1 MTFSTNQLRDYSS
14 LFSRGEVL
22 RWFKNDFQSIDVK
35 LKRYGHYEKYQGHA
49 YLNVIRE
56 TYRILEKQYP
66 NEYVLK
72 NGFINEWLIKELG
85 NCDSI
90 IFNEFKLGKAIV
102 DLAMFNGVSKAFEIK
117 TILDTEFRL
126 SMQLSEY
133 KKIFNE
139 VYIVVPKE
147 QLQKYSGI
155 DKTVGII
162 GYDGENFTFESFR
175 KPIVNNSIDVSVL
188 MEVLHT
194 KEYLSI
200 VKSHFPH
207 IPAMN
212 SFNQFGI
219 CKSLIAQ
226 IPFPILNKIFIAT
239 MKKREV
245 NNSFFKKRNNE
256 LNQICLALNL
266 DKVERE
272 NLLAK
277 LSCKL
282 V

>member
-1 MTFSTNQLRDYSS
+1 
-14 LFSRGEVL
+14 
-22 RWFKNDFQSIDVK
+22 
-35 LKRYGHYEKYQGHA
+35 
-49 YLNVIRE
+49 
-56 TYRILEKQYP
+56 
-66 NEYVLK
+66 
-72 NGFINEWLIKELG
+72 
-85 NCDSI
+85 
-90 IFNEFKLGKAIV
+90 
-102 DLAMFNGVSKAFEIK
+102 
-117 TILDTEFRL
+117 
-126 SMQLSEY
+126 
-133 KKIFNE
+133 
-139 VYIVVPKE
+139 
-147 QLQKYSGI
+147 
-155 DKTVGII
+155 
-162 GYDGENFTFESFR
+162 
-175 KPIVNNSIDVSVL
+175 